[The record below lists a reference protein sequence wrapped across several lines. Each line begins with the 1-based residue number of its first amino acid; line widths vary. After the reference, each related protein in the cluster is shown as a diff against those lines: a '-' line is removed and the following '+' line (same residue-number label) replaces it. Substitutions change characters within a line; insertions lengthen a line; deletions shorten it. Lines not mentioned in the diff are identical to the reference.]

1 VSAADHRRAVAALVA
16 CAAVALGG
24 CAAVSDRA
32 QDMSLKALDPTLPA
46 ATATS
51 AKEAPCHDT
60 SVRSLAPS
68 ALPRPGH
75 MPAGTFMRKIQDNKK
90 LVVGVDQSS
99 KGLGYFNPITGKI
112 QGFDVDLAR
121 AVARAI
127 FGRASSRYIRYFAI
141 STKQRESVIVNDDVD
156 LVASAFS
163 ITCARR
169 RKMLFSSVYHRAQ
182 QKLLVPENSPVER
195 LSDLRGKKVCA
206 TTGSTSLERLRK
218 RQGVLPSTVP
228 LRSDCL
234 VKLQEGEVA
243 AITSDDT
250 ILFGFRQQD
259 RRTKVLDACLGIER
273 YGLAINKAHR
283 EFVPFVNA
291 VLARLRRDGTLTH
304 LREHWLPRLK
314 PPTTTEI
321 AGCHDNRTPGGPR

>member
-1 VSAADHRRAVAALVA
+1 
-16 CAAVALGG
+16 
-24 CAAVSDRA
+24 VSDRA
-32 QDMSLKALDPTLPA
+32 QDMSLKALDPAPPVTTAAPA
-46 ATATS
+46 
-51 AKEAPCHDT
+51 KQKPCPGT

-75 MPAGTFMRKIQDNKK
+75 MPAGTFMRTIQDHRK
-90 LVVGVDQSS
+90 LVVGVDQTS
-99 KGLGYFNPITGKI
+99 KGLGYFNPIKGRI
-112 QGFDVDLAR
+112 EGFDIDVAR

-141 STKQRESVIVNDDVD
+141 STKQRESAIVEGKVD

-169 RKMLFSSVYHRAQ
+169 ETMLFSSVYHRAQ

-195 LSDLRGKKVCA
+195 LSDLRGQKVCA
-206 TTGSTSLERLRK
+206 TTGSTSLDRLSTDE
-218 RQGVLPSTVP
+218 GVLPSTVP

-250 ILFGFRQQD
+250 ILFGFHEQD

-273 YGLAINKAHR
+273 YGLAINQAHR
-283 EFVPFVNA
+283 EFVRFVNA
-291 VLARLRRDGTLTH
+291 VLARLRRNSELAR
-304 LREHWLPRLK
+304 LREHWLPGLEQ
-314 PPTTTEI
+314 PTRAEI
-321 AGCHDNRTPGGPR
+321 ARCDRNRTPGRPR